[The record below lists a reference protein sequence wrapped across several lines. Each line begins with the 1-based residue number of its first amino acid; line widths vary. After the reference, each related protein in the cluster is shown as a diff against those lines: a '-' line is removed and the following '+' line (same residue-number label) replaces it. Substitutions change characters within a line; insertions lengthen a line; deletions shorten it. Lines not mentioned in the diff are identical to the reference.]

1 MKEFTFDGQ
10 RADESVEE
18 VVKNHPFILFW
29 PGFKSVVLLAIP
41 VAVLMFFGATTFFTL
56 ATFVVVLVVF
66 SIFGRAWYEFSASVF
81 IITNQRIMYLDQV
94 GFLKRRIIE
103 TNLDKIQDVAS
114 KTDGMI
120 RTSLDFGDIVIRTAG
135 ASAGSEIVIKNIAH
149 PYQVQ
154 QAISKRIQ

>member
-29 PGFKSVVLLAIP
+29 PGIKCVLVLVVP
-41 VAVLMFFGATTFFTL
+41 VAVLMFLGATTTFTVT
-56 ATFVVVLVVF
+56 AFVALLVVF
-66 SIFGRAWYEFSASVF
+66 SIFGTAWYEFSASVF
-81 IITNQRIMYLDQV
+81 IITNQRVMYLDQV
-94 GFLKRRIIE
+94 GFFKRKIIE
-103 TNLDKIQDVAS
+103 SNLDKIQDVTS
-114 KTDGMI
+114 HTSGVLK
-120 RTSLDFGDIVIRTAG
+120 TSLDFGDVVIRTAG
-135 ASAGSEIVIKNIAH
+135 ASVGSEIIIKNIPH